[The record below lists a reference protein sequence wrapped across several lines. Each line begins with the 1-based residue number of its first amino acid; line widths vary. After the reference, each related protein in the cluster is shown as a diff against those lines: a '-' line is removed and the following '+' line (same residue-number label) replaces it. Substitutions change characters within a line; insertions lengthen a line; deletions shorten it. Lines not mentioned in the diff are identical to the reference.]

1 MQRALERITPIFLK
15 QGQTGSQKYRNIPQR
30 VEISVMFE
38 HGNAWVVFLKECQKI
53 KLRGSKKDNEFS
65 HKCDKQNQNPAD
77 YAFITSI

>member
-38 HGNAWVVFLKECQKI
+38 HGNAWVFSE
-53 KLRGSKKDNEFS
+53 GMSKDKTSGKQKDNEFS